1 MRHFLSVRYLP
12 VVLAA
17 GLALPAVLPVPVR
30 AADEAGVT
38 LPPDA
43 PSEAALPEGPALSPE
58 AASFKAAL
66 QTELAAL
73 DPEERAAIDGFFA
86 ARLYRPFWTEAST
99 RREPEL
105 VAALADAG
113 AQALPVERY
122 DPDGLAA
129 LFETRT
135 AAPAALEVAATRAF
149 LDFGHDVSGGIVRPS
164 AVAPEYVDRK
174 PVRPEPSV
182 LLARLEQQPVAE
194 VLRALEPNAPDYAR
208 LKAEKLR
215 LEGLART
222 ASWGPEVAD
231 GPTLHPGESD
241 PRVAALRGR
250 LARLGYLEP
259 TDAEPSPAFDDA
271 LVAVVEQFQRDYGL
285 NDDGVVGAL
294 TLQAINAPA
303 ETRLAQVAVNLE
315 RMRWMP
321 RDLGARYLW
330 VNIPDF
336 TVRLFVDG
344 QQTWESRVV
353 VGKTHV
359 TETPEF
365 DGLVRT
371 VVVNPTWHIPDS
383 IAIRDYLPKLQRNPM
398 VLKNQGIDLMTR
410 GGTVINPKLVDFTQ
424 YTPENFPFRI
434 KQRPSDDNALGQVKF
449 LFPNHFS
456 VYMHDTPHRELFV
469 RDVRAFS
476 NGCIRVQKPVELA
489 ELLLAGQVPD
499 PAAAYDA
506 WRDAGKEKG
515 ITLEHPIPVHIVYRT
530 VFFEADGT
538 PRFRPDVYGR
548 DATLFAMM
556 QEAGVTLP
564 AAQG

>member
-1 MRHFLSVRYLP
+1 MRLNVTARYLP
-12 VVLAA
+12 ALLAA
-17 GLALPAVLPVPVR
+17 GLALPAL
-30 AADEAGVT
+30 AQESGIT
-38 LPPDA
+38 LPPDTPA
-43 PSEAALPEGPALSPE
+43 AAALPEGPTLSPE
-58 AASFKAAL
+58 AARFKAAL

-73 DPEERAAIDGFFA
+73 DPDDRAAVDGFFA
-86 ARLYRPFWTEAST
+86 ARAYAPFWTGTAAGQE
-99 RREPEL
+99 REL

-113 AQALPVERY
+113 AQALPVDRY

-129 LFETRT
+129 LFDPAT
-135 AAPAALEVAATRAF
+135 AATPEAREVAASRAYLAF
-149 LDFGHDVSGGIVRPS
+149 ARDISGGIVRPA

-174 PVRPEPSV
+174 PVRPAPSV
-182 LLARLEQQPVAE
+182 LMARLDKEPVASI
-194 VLRALEPNAPDYAR
+194 LRALEPAAPDYAR

-215 LEGLART
+215 LEQMTQA
-222 ASWGPEVAD
+222 ASWGPEVPE
-231 GPTLHPGESD
+231 GETLHPGD
-241 PRVAALRGR
+241 TDARVAALRAR
-250 LARLGYLEP
+250 LARLGYVEP
-259 TDAEPSPAFDDA
+259 TGDVASPAFDPE
-271 LVAVVEQFQRDYGL
+271 LVAAVERFQRDFGL
-285 NDDGVVGAL
+285 NDDGVVGSL
-294 TLQAINAPA
+294 TLDAINAPA

-321 RDLGARYLW
+321 KDLGARYLW

-336 TVRLFVDG
+336 TVRLIEDG
-344 QQTWESRVV
+344 KETWQSRVV
-353 VGKTHV
+353 VGKTAV

-371 VVVNPTWHIPDS
+371 IVVNPTWHIPDS

-398 VLKNQGIDLMTR
+398 VLKNAGIDLMTR

-456 VYMHDTPHRELFV
+456 VYMHDTPHRDLFA

-476 NGCIRVQKPVELA
+476 NGCIRLQKPVELA
-489 ELLLAGQVPD
+489 HILLTGQVAD
-499 PAAAYDA
+499 PEAAYDA
-506 WRDAGKEKG
+506 WRDAGKEKAV
-515 ITLEHPIPVHIVYRT
+515 TLEHPIPVHIVYRT

-548 DATLFAMM
+548 DATVFAMM
-556 QEAGVTLP
+556 KQAGVTLP

>member
-1 MRHFLSVRYLP
+1 MRIFLSARYI
-12 VVLAA
+12 
-17 GLALPAVLPVPVR
+17 PAVF
-30 AADEAGVT
+30 AAALAWPALAEEADVT
-38 LPPDA
+38 LPPDTPPA
-43 PSEAALPEGPALSPE
+43 AALPEGPALSP
-58 AASFKAAL
+58 AAAAFKAAL
-66 QTELAAL
+66 QSELAPL
-73 DPEERAAIDGFFA
+73 GPEQRAAIDGFFA
-86 ARLYRPFWTEAST
+86 KRLYAPFWTEAGT

-105 VAALADAG
+105 LAALAG
-113 AQALPVERY
+113 SEAQALPVERY

-129 LFETRT
+129 LFDTGAES
-135 AAPAALEVAATRAF
+135 PAALEVSASRAF
-149 LDFGHDVSGGIVRPS
+149 LAYGHDVSGGIVVPD
-164 AVAPEYVDRK
+164 AVSPEYVDRT
-174 PVRPEPSV
+174 PVRVPPAE
-182 LLARLEQQPVAE
+182 LMARLESEPVAGI
-194 VLRALEPNAPDYAR
+194 LRSLEPAAPDYAR
-208 LKAEKLR
+208 LKAEKAR
-215 LEGLART
+215 LEALAQT

-231 GPTLHPGESD
+231 GPTLHPGD
-241 PRVAALRGR
+241 TDARVADLRGR

-259 TDAEPSPAFDDA
+259 TDEVASPEFDGP
-271 LVAVVEQFQRDYGL
+271 LVSAVETFQRDYGL
-285 NDDGVVGAL
+285 NDDGVVGSL
-294 TLQAINAPA
+294 TLDAVNAPA

-321 RDLGARYLW
+321 KDLGARYLW

-336 TVRLFVDG
+336 TVRLIDDG
-344 QQTWESRVV
+344 KETWSSRVV

-398 VLKNQGIDLMTR
+398 VLKNAGIDLMTR

-476 NGCIRVQKPVELA
+476 NGCIRLQKPVELA
-489 ELLLAGQVPD
+489 HILLTGQVPD
-499 PAAAYDA
+499 PEAAYDA

-515 ITLEHPIPVHIVYRT
+515 VQLAHPMPVHIVYRT
-530 VFFEADGT
+530 VFFDQDGSVH
-538 PRFRPDVYGR
+538 FRPDVYGR
-548 DATLFAMM
+548 DATVFDMM
-556 QEAGVTLP
+556 QKAGVTLP

>member
-1 MRHFLSVRYLP
+1 MRLILSARCLSA
-12 VVLAA
+12 VLAA
-17 GLALPAVLPVPVR
+17 SLALPA
-30 AADEAGVT
+30 AAEEAGVT
-38 LPPDA
+38 LPPEA
-43 PSEAALPEGPALSPE
+43 PSAAALPEGPVLSAE
-58 AASFKAAL
+58 AAAFKAAL
-66 QTELAAL
+66 QSELAAL
-73 DPEERAAIDGFFA
+73 DPADRAAIDGFFA
-86 ARLYRPFWTEAST
+86 ARLYAPFWTESGT

-105 VAALADAG
+105 VAALAGAG
-113 AQALPVERY
+113 AQALPVGRY
-122 DPDGLAA
+122 DPDGLAGS
-129 LFETRT
+129 FETRT
-135 AAPAALEVAATRAF
+135 APPAALEVAASRAF
-149 LDFGHDVSGGIVRPS
+149 LAYGHDVSGGIVRPDS
-164 AVAPEYVDRK
+164 VAPEYVDRT
-174 PVRPEPSV
+174 PVRPAPSA
-182 LLARLEQQPVAE
+182 LMARLAAEPVADI
-194 VLRALEPNAPDYAR
+194 LRSLEPKAPDYAR
-208 LKAEKLR
+208 LKTEKAR
-215 LEGLART
+215 LEQLART

-231 GPTLHPGESD
+231 GPTLHPGDRD
-241 PRVAALRGR
+241 PRVAELRGR
-250 LARLGYLEP
+250 LARLGYIEP
-259 TDAEPSPAFDDA
+259 TGEAASPHFDDA
-271 LVAVVEQFQRDYGL
+271 LVAAVEAFQRDYGL

-294 TLQAINAPA
+294 TLDAVNAPA

-321 RDLGARYLW
+321 SALGERYLW

-336 TVRLFVDG
+336 TVRLIEDG
-344 QQTWESRVV
+344 RETWSSRVV
-353 VGKTHV
+353 VGKTAV

-383 IAIRDYLPKLQRNPM
+383 IAIRDYLPKLQKNPM

-456 VYMHDTPHRELFV
+456 VYMHDTPHRELFA

-489 ELLLAGQVPD
+489 HILLTGQVPD

-515 ITLEHPIPVHIVYRT
+515 VTLEHPIPVHIVYRT
-530 VFFEADGT
+530 VFFDDDGT
-538 PRFRPDVYGR
+538 VHFRPDVYGR
-548 DATLFAMM
+548 DATVFAMM
-556 QEAGVTLP
+556 QKAGVTLP